1 MALFGPAPGT
11 APGGPAVAPGQQPI
25 LNDALSYLDQV
36 KVQFS
41 GEPNVYN
48 QFLDIMK
55 DFKSQ
60 AIDTPGV
67 IGRVSQLFQGNPPL
81 IQGFN
86 TFLPPGYLIEC
97 GTADDPN
104 AIRVTTPMGTTVSP
118 MGSELPPANPRPI
131 NGDRHYDNNEHP
143 GWQQMRPGE
152 EGGHAVFSPASR
164 AQMLPAYPGPQGQE
178 RLSPGAGQ
186 ANTALLAH
194 RQEQR
199 GMNALGNAVSAAT
212 GEPIARQPGQ
222 SPLVDANL
230 PMSAQQQGMEKR
242 GPVEF
247 NHAIDYVNKIKTRFA
262 AQPEIYKQFL
272 EILQTYQR
280 ESKHIQEVYKQVT
293 HLFNGA
299 PDLLQDFKQF
309 LPDTPAA
316 AKQQG
321 AAQRAEEATRLSDV
335 RGGYGDGMQH
345 TPRPEHRLPPV
356 GNFAPTPSANRD
368 GKRKRGD
375 RQGMVGAMDYGAQG
389 SSKHGYPSNKRNKQA
404 GHLQHAS
411 KPHVPA
417 DAPEVTPAL
426 VPGLPEPMP
435 PSTTTTASS
444 EELAF
449 FDRVKKFFGNKNTMN
464 EFLKLCNLFSQDLI
478 DKNLLVFRAQNFI
491 GTNPE
496 LFNWF
501 KNFLQYDGRDQI
513 IENRA
518 RASSGRVNLNNC
530 RSLGQSYRQMPKR
543 ERNKPCSGRD
553 EMCNSVLNDEWV
565 SHPTWASEDSGFI
578 AHRKNNHEE
587 GLHRIEEE
595 RHDYDLN
602 IANVERT
609 IQLMEPLAQQNLMMS
624 EEDRKLWT
632 LPRDFAGQSQ
642 AIYKK
647 VLAKLY
653 GRDYAKQIMS
663 DTSSSPSN
671 VVPVILQR
679 CRVILETW
687 KASQR
692 EWEKVWREQT
702 QRMFWKSLD
711 HQGANVKGQDKRQFQ
726 AKTLQNEVQI
736 KFEEQKKARASGFK
750 LVPRMQMVTKVDDKD
765 VIIDAARLL
774 LLYAEQQHQ
783 AEFPRLTPFVMEFI
797 PLMFGVDLADFNKRV
812 SADLD
817 INTADEDVEE
827 EAATSEDSGTPRSRR
842 GRKGDLLRGVLDKTK
857 GARPRGDREASAN
870 NSDSGAASPDVASVA
885 DDVMMTDPTEEEPEE
900 EPKTWIKHLLTGNKA
915 AAKDIQPNQP
925 YKRSQFN
932 LYATSQIFCFFR
944 MFLILYERLYSL
956 KNNEALV
963 HDTVRRANAPKAA
976 IDLKMMDKLPSDFFQ
991 DTSPTANYYKQML
1004 QMLENFVTGE
1014 GNVDMPFIEE
1024 VLRRYYLQ
1032 SGWMLY
1038 TFDKLMG
1045 ALVRFAIQVLGGGP
1059 DANQKSWEI
1068 TQLFCKDR
1076 KKDIST
1082 HEEELQYRK
1091 TSEKLNKEGDVY
1103 KITWHAPTSTAN
1115 IRLFKRDENTFELS
1129 GEDDGLKTREERWQ
1143 HYVASFQ
1150 TLDPTEHVL
1159 YSELKPTYAKRN
1171 LKAALETAGKSIDA
1185 ASSNANG
1192 SGDDVE
1198 AKTVAREHA
1207 RLDQVNALE
1216 QLRIRIAIDDYHM
1229 VWGSRN
1235 EDGTPK
1241 DGEHTEFWLADED
1254 HMAVPGRKKRP
1265 STTSRQP
1272 SGDVGKAAANAE
1284 SLDKDAEAASTDAE
1298 AKEGVATEEEQKD
1311 EPAKKDTDV
1320 AGEEAME
1327 EEDTGNGHNE
1337 SDDLHFSK
1345 SSTFEEKFVMNNSW
1359 MRGLTKDE
1367 VDEANRGLVSWK
1379 ESAEATV

>member
-1 MALFGPAPGT
+1 M
-11 APGGPAVAPGQQPI
+11 
-25 LNDALSYLDQV
+25 SYLDQV

-67 IGRVSQLFQGNPPL
+67 IRRVSQLFQGNPPL

-86 TFLPPGYLIEC
+86 TFLPPGYRIEC
-97 GTADDPN
+97 GTEDDPN

-118 MGSELPPANPRPI
+118 MGSELPPANPRPL
-131 NGDRHYDNNEHP
+131 NGEGHYDTNDHA
-143 GWQQMRPGE
+143 GWQQMRSGDA
-152 EGGHAVFSPASR
+152 GTHSMFSPGNR
-164 AQMLPAYPGPQGQE
+164 AQLLPNYAAQPAAGEHG
-178 RLSPGAGQ
+178 LSPIPGATQDHPMGVN
-186 ANTALLAH
+186 AALLAH
-194 RQEQR
+194 QQEQR
-199 GMNALGNAVSAAT
+199 GVAGLTNAVSAAT
-212 GEPIARQPGQ
+212 
-222 SPLVDANL
+222 
-230 PMSAQQQGMEKR
+230 AQQDLTKR

-247 NHAIDYVNKIKTRFA
+247 NHAISYVNKIKNRFA
-262 AQPEIYKQFL
+262 SQPEIYKQFL

-280 ESKHIQEVYKQVT
+280 ESKPIQEVYKQVT

-309 LPDTPAA
+309 LPESAAA
-316 AKQQG
+316 AKQQE

-335 RGGYGDGMQH
+335 RGGYGDGLQH
-345 TPRPEHRLPPV
+345 TPRAEHRLPPV
-356 GNFAPTPSANRD
+356 GNFAPTPSTNRD
-368 GKRKRGD
+368 AKRKRGD
-375 RQGMVGAMDYGAQG
+375 RQGTVGALPDYGTQG
-389 SSKHGYPSNKRNKQA
+389 GSKHGYPSNKRTKQSN
-404 GHLQHAS
+404 HLQHAVKS
-411 KPHVPA
+411 HVPA
-417 DAPEVTPAL
+417 DAPEISPAL
-426 VPGLPEPMP
+426 VPSLPEPMP
-435 PSTTTTASS
+435 PSTTTAATS

-478 DKNLLVFRAQNFI
+478 DKNLLVYRAQNFI

-496 LFNWF
+496 LFSWF

-513 IENRA
+513 IENRV
-518 RASSGRVNLNNC
+518 RAPSGRVNLNNC

-602 IANVERT
+602 IANIERT
-609 IQLMEPLAQQNLMMS
+609 IQIMEPLAQQNLMMS
-624 EEDRKLWT
+624 YEDRQQWS

-653 GRDYAKQIMS
+653 GRDAAKQIMA
-663 DTSSSPSN
+663 DTSAHPAN

-726 AKTLQNEVQI
+726 AKTLQNEIQI
-736 KFEEQKKARASGFK
+736 KYEEQKKARASGFK
-750 LVPRMQMVTKVDDKD
+750 LVPRMQMQTAVDDKD
-765 VIIDAARLL
+765 VIIDASRLL

-797 PLMFGVDLADFNKRV
+797 PLMFGVDLAEFNKRV

-817 INTADEDVEE
+817 LTTPDADAEEDAV
-827 EAATSEDSGTPRSRR
+827 ASEDSSAPRGRR
-842 GRKGDLLRGVLDKTK
+842 GKRGDLLRGVLDRGK
-857 GARPRGDREASAN
+857 GTRSRGERDDSAQ
-870 NSDSGAASPDVASVA
+870 NSDSRATTPDVASVA
-885 DDVMMTDPTEEEPEE
+885 DDVQMADPNEEDNEE
-900 EPKTWIKHLLTGNKA
+900 DQPRSWIRHLLTGHKRA
-915 AAKDIQPNQP
+915 TREIQPNQP

-932 LYATSQIFCFFR
+932 LYGTSQIFCFFR
-944 MFLILYERLYSL
+944 MFLILYERLHGL

-963 HDTVRRANAPKAA
+963 HETVRRAKAPKAA
-976 IDLKMMDKLPSDFFQ
+976 LELKMMDKVPSDFFQ
-991 DTSPTANYYKQML
+991 DTSPNANYYKQML

-1014 GNVDMPFIEE
+1014 SHVDMPFIEE

-1076 KKDIST
+1076 KKDVST

-1115 IRLFKRDENTFELS
+1115 IRLFKRDENTFEFT
-1129 GEDDGLKTREERWQ
+1129 GEDDGLKTREERWA
-1143 HYVASFQ
+1143 HYIASFV

-1159 YSELKPTYAKRN
+1159 YSELKRVYIPRN
-1171 LKAALETAGKSIDA
+1171 LKAVLDA
-1185 ASSNANG
+1185 AGNGIDVTASASNGDASST
-1192 SGDDVE
+1192 E
-1198 AKTVAREHA
+1198 AATIAKEHA
-1207 RLDQVNALE
+1207 RLDSVTAEEQLPMRLALE
-1216 QLRIRIAIDDYHM
+1216 DYHI
-1229 VWGSRN
+1229 VWGNRGEDGSLKPN
-1235 EDGTPK
+1235 EDS
-1241 DGEHTEFWLADED
+1241 EYWFADES
-1254 HMAVPGRKKRP
+1254 HISSAGGSRKRRPGTVSRRP
-1265 STTSRQP
+1265 SDEKGTKGTGAS
-1272 SGDVGKAAANAE
+1272 N
-1284 SLDKDAEAASTDAE
+1284 EAATAKDDLTASAE
-1298 AKEGVATEEEQKD
+1298 AKDGTDTAAAGAGQDATDEAKSGEKETVKTKGENEAEAMDEDEGD
-1311 EPAKKDTDV
+1311 
-1320 AGEEAME
+1320 EEAH
-1327 EEDTGNGHNE
+1327 DE
-1337 SDDLHFSK
+1337 SDDMHLTTK
-1345 SSTFEEKFVMNNSW
+1345 SGAFDEKFVMNNSW

-1367 VDEANRGLVSWK
+1367 VDLGNREFVSWK
-1379 ESAEATV
+1379 EES